1 MVWVSP
7 PITLAWVVG
16 ENTTDLSQFFDLV
29 IDLTDTLYFLKLIV
43 NVERFCGQVL

>member
-29 IDLTDTLYFLKLIV
+29 IDLTDTLYSLKLVID
-43 NVERFCGQVL
+43 VERSCRQVQ